1 MSACLVRN
9 VKITIAAVGKVREKF
24 IKDGIKEYTKR
35 LSRFC
40 NIEIIEVQDEQVP
53 NNISITQEELIRK
66 KEGERILKRIRQDSI
81 LIALDI
87 NGEKFDSEGF
97 AKKINQYAIIGNPH
111 ITFIIGGSIGLDYE
125 IIKTANL
132 KLSLSDM
139 TFPHQLVR
147 VILLEQIYR
156 SFKIIKGEPY
166 HK

>member
-1 MSACLVRN
+1 M
-9 VKITIAAVGKVREKF
+9 KITIVAVGKVREKF
-24 IKDGIKEYTKR
+24 IKEGIKEYTKR

-40 NIEIIEVQDEQVP
+40 SIEIIEVQDEQVP
-53 NNISITQEELIRK
+53 NNISITQEELIKK
-66 KEGERILKRIRQDSI
+66 KEGKRILNRVRQGSI
-81 LIALDI
+81 LIALDMRGTKL
-87 NGEKFDSEGF
+87 NSEAFAEKL
-97 AKKINQYAIIGNPH
+97 NQYALSGNPH
-111 ITFIIGGSIGLDYE
+111 ITFIIGGSIGLDDE
-125 IIKTANL
+125 IIRMANF